1 MPSTKIAL
9 PEALKSRVDLQ
20 VAIQGAGTSS
30 EVARE
35 PVSKDQGVQRLR
47 TIILDGAASPAV
59 ALADDSY
66 LENLREVVRRQAE
79 T

>member
-20 VAIQGAGTSS
+20 VATKGAGS

-47 TIILDGAASPAV
+47 TMILDGAASPVV
-59 ALADDSY
+59 ALADDAY

>member
-20 VAIQGAGTSS
+20 VATKGAGTSS

-35 PVSKDQGVQRLR
+35 PVSKDQSVQRLR
-47 TIILDGAASPAV
+47 TMILDGAASPVV
-59 ALADDSY
+59 ALADDAY